1 MVFGTV
7 IFFIFAILTIS
18 FIVLTI
24 ISIIN
29 DGDFG
34 GILGIFIAIC
44 LGITIC
50 RFFTPYST
58 NVFFENE
65 YNLNNMIDETDYKVA
80 VFELTNTEAIDYI
93 KIDNFIFNRVTF
105 EIHTNDKSKYI
116 EDKNNFEK
124 YKK

>member
-1 MVFGTV
+1 MVVGT
-7 IFFIFAILTIS
+7 IMFFLFVILTIL
-18 FIVLTI
+18 FIVLTV
-24 ISIIN
+24 ISIIE

-34 GILGIFIAIC
+34 GVLSIFMCICAFVAIS
-44 LGITIC
+44 

-58 NVFFENE
+58 DIFFENE
-65 YNLNNMIDETDYKVA
+65 YNLNYMIDETNYKVK
-80 VFELTNTEAIDYI
+80 VLELTKTEAIDYI
-93 KIDNFIFNRVTF
+93 RIDNYIFNRVKF

>member
-1 MVFGTV
+1 MILATV
-7 IFFIFAILTIS
+7 IFFVFAILTIL
-18 FIVLTI
+18 FIILTI

-34 GILGIFIAIC
+34 GGLLVFVAVCALIATSR
-44 LGITIC
+44 L
-50 RFFTPYST
+50 FTPYST
-58 NVFFENE
+58 DIFFENE
-65 YNLNNMIDETDYKVA
+65 YNLNDMIDETNYKVK
-80 VFELTNTEAIDYI
+80 VLELTRTEAIDYI
-93 KIDNFIFNRVTF
+93 SIDNYIFNRVTF

>member
-1 MVFGTV
+1 MVLATV
-7 IFFIFAILTIS
+7 VFFIFAILTIA

-29 DGDFG
+29 DTDFG
-34 GILGIFIAIC
+34 GVLSILIAIC
-44 LGITIC
+44 MAVTIT
-50 RFFTPYST
+50 RLLSPYST
-58 NVFFENE
+58 DIFFENE
-65 YNLNNMIDETDYKVA
+65 YNLNDMIDETNYKVK
-80 VFELTNTEAIDYI
+80 VLKLTDTEAIDYI
-93 KIDNFIFNRVTF
+93 RIDNFIFNRVTF